1 MIHCKKEVNGM
12 PNNLLEALKTDLE
25 QNYMPVK
32 TRENWQAIC
41 SNVIM
46 TIIQAGKFYSAGFNN
61 VVAYVNGKPK
71 EMIMEEIKSYV
82 YRAENILDYGTL
94 SNKAATAIVND
105 IFDLENDMQQDIVSD
120 ICKKI
125 DTINANPDFKEY
137 VKKQIRE
144 GTISDDELRR
154 YGIITEK
161 EINDYHAYL
170 NSIGSS
176 GMTNYSK

>member
-12 PNNLLEALKTDLE
+12 PNNLLKALKTDLE
-25 QNYMPVK
+25 QNYKPVK

-41 SNVIM
+41 SEVIM
-46 TIIQAGKFYSAGFNN
+46 TIIRSRKFYNEGFNCT
-61 VVAYVNGKPK
+61 AMYVNSKPK
-71 EMIMEEIKSYV
+71 EAVISEIKSHV

-105 IFDLENDMQQDIVSD
+105 IFDLENVMQQDIVSD

-125 DTINANPDFKEY
+125 DTINANSNFKEY